1 MSNFFKKIFVRQ
13 SPAAPSEPPELPKS
27 VAPVPPPV
35 VDAGSPGLAL
45 TVSAVYRAVDYLGDQ
60 VGMLPLL
67 PKRWNEAERRYV
79 DWRERPLWRLL
90 TVRPDGRRTP
100 FVLWKTVV
108 GQVLLYGNAV
118 VVPERDRHGDYT
130 RLVAVDPHSVGYD
143 RVRDVYVIDDLTA
156 GVRGT
161 YEGRQVLHFKNLSL
175 DGGYT
180 GSSVLTFARR
190 TLSIAATSDR
200 EQLDRVATGGKFK
213 ALLTN
218 AAFNGGVRGF
228 GNYDDGELR
237 QLAGEI
243 DDRFGRGENIVAVP
257 GDGKLTPLSM
267 TSTDLQF
274 LESRKFSVSDIARFF
289 GVPPAKLMDT
299 TGAVYKS
306 AESATTAF
314 YADRLAP
321 LLTMIEEELRAK
333 LVPAELAWR
342 YKFVF
347 DTSRLWAMDP
357 ASRARYEAQQLAN
370 GALTVNE
377 LRALYDRGPVAGG
390 DELMVGSALQPAQ
403 QQETRNDEE
412 DNV

>member
-1 MSNFFKKIFVRQ
+1 MNFFGKIFRRSAPSVE
-13 SPAAPSEPPELPKS
+13 AAPP
-27 VAPVPPPV
+27 AVPPSVPSV

-60 VGMLPLL
+60 VGMLPLV
-67 PKRWNEAERRYV
+67 PKRWNEAERRFV

-90 TVRPDGRRTP
+90 TIRPDGRRTP

-108 GQVLLYGNAV
+108 SELLLYGNSV
-118 VVPERDRHGDYT
+118 VVPERDRHGEWA
-130 RLVAVDPHSVGYD
+130 RLVAVDPHAVAYD
-143 RVRDVYVIDDLTA
+143 KIRDTYIIDDLTA

-161 YEGRQVLHFKNLSL
+161 YEGRSVLHFKNLSL

-190 TLSIAATSDR
+190 SLSIAATSDR
-200 EQLDRVATGGKFK
+200 EQLDRVATGGKYK
-213 ALLTN
+213 GLLTN

-237 QLAGEI
+237 TLAGEI
-243 DDRFGRGENIVAVP
+243 DDRFTRGENIVAVP

-321 LLTMIEEELRAK
+321 LLTMIEAELRAK

-370 GALTVNE
+370 GVLTVNE
-377 LRALYDRGPVAGG
+377 LRGQYDRGPLPGG
-390 DELMVGSALQPAQ
+390 DELRLAGTLVGPNVQP
-403 QQETRNDEE
+403 ETNDDEK
-412 DNV
+412 DNI

>member
-1 MSNFFKKIFVRQ
+1 M
-13 SPAAPSEPPELPKS
+13 
-27 VAPVPPPV
+27 
-35 VDAGSPGLAL
+35 
-45 TVSAVYRAVDYLGDQ
+45 
-60 VGMLPLL
+60 
-67 PKRWNEAERRYV
+67 
-79 DWRERPLWRLL
+79 
-90 TVRPDGRRTP
+90 
-100 FVLWKTVV
+100 
-108 GQVLLYGNAV
+108 
-118 VVPERDRHGDYT
+118 
-130 RLVAVDPHSVGYD
+130 
-143 RVRDVYVIDDLTA
+143 
-156 GVRGT
+156 RGT

-237 QLAGEI
+237 LLAGEI

-347 DTSRLWAMDP
+347 DTARLWAMDP

-403 QQETRNDEE
+403 QQETTSNEE